1 VTAIFV
7 LGFMIG
13 LQHALEADHVAAV
26 ASIAARKKSV
36 RSILSHGIV
45 WGLGH
50 TVTLAAFAV
59 LVFFLGVHVD
69 TETANALEIAVGLML
84 IGLGGHVL
92 YRLWRDRVHFHLH
105 RHAEGVAHMHAHS
118 HRGETGAHQH
128 SDHGHRHPGRFPLR
142 TLLVGMMH
150 GLAGTA
156 ALIVLT
162 FSMVGG
168 GVLGLG
174 YVAVF
179 GVGSILGMA
188 ALSAVIAV
196 PLARSAKAMTWTN
209 RLLQGVIGTATVA
222 LGLGVIWVRMPM
234 AWLS

>member
-1 VTAIFV
+1 MTAIFF

-26 ASIAARKKSV
+26 ASIAARQKSV
-36 RSILSHGIV
+36 RSILSHGVI

-50 TVTLAAFAV
+50 TVTLAGFAA
-59 LVFFLGVHVD
+59 LVFLLGVQVD
-69 TETANALEIAVGLML
+69 AATADMLEMAVGLML

-105 RHAEGVAHMHAHS
+105 RHVDGVAHMHAHS
-118 HRGETGAHQH
+118 HRGETSAHRH
-128 SDHGHRHPGRFPLR
+128 SDHGHRHLGRFPLR
-142 TLLVGMMH
+142 TLAVGMMH

-168 GVLGLG
+168 GALGLG

-179 GVGSILGMA
+179 GLGSILGMA

-196 PLARSAKAMTWTN
+196 PLARSAKAMTWAN
-209 RLLQGVIGTATVA
+209 RVLQGAIGTATVA
-222 LGLGVIWVRMPM
+222 LGIGVIWVRAPI
-234 AWLS
+234 AWPI